1 MIRVRA
7 EGDFSRFNNLAQ
19 RVLKGFNASKLD
31 KYGKMGV
38 EALRS
43 ATPKK
48 STETA
53 NAWSYKVECTKTR
66 FSISFFNSNIQNGY
80 SVAIM
85 LEYGHATKNGG
96 WVEGEPYIQEALE
109 PVLQEMR
116 NEVFGRRTK

>member
-1 MIRVRA
+1 MIKVRA
-7 EGDFSRFNNLAQ
+7 EGNFKRLNNIAQ
-19 RVLKGFNASKLD
+19 RALQIFNASKLD
-31 KYGKMGV
+31 EYGRKGV

-53 NAWSYKVECTKTR
+53 NAWSYKVERSKTR

-96 WVEGEPYIQEALE
+96 WVEGEPYIQDALDPILKE
-109 PVLQEMR
+109 MQDNVL
-116 NEVFGRRTK
+116 GRRSK